1 MVAIPGATENPCH
14 RDYSERDP
22 TSRGAADSARTAGHP
37 LALTVGTGNV
47 DTVLVD
53 GEVVMRAGRSSLVDE
68 AKGPVPGYRTERA
81 VAEISRVGTRET

>member
-1 MVAIPGATENPCH
+1 M
-14 RDYSERDP
+14 
-22 TSRGAADSARTAGHP
+22 
-37 LALTVGTGNV
+37 